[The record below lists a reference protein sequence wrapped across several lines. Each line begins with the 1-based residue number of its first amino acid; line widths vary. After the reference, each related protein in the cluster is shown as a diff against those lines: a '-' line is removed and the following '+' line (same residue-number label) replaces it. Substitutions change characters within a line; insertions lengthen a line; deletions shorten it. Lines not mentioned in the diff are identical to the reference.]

1 MPAEP
6 CQKDWACLLL
16 TVLDHD
22 TLGAD
27 DLEGEAFLPLCR
39 VPGLTGCVEPGET
52 PQMRLPL
59 TYPAPNGRPE
69 SQGWALAGC
78 PERCLFGRREPV
90 EQAPQLMLLSISAKL
105 SSDGETSDI

>member
-39 VPGLTGCVEPGET
+39 VPGLTGSAEPGEA

-69 SQGWALAGC
+69 SQGWALWQGVQRDAMAQ
-78 PERCLFGRREPV
+78 V
-90 EQAPQLMLLSISAKL
+90 ADYLSKAL
-105 SSDGETSDI
+105 V

>member
-22 TLGAD
+22 RLGAD

-39 VPGLTGCVEPGET
+39 VPGLTGCVEPGEA

-69 SQGWALAGC
+69 SQGWALWQGVQ
-78 PERCLFGRREPV
+78 RE
-90 EQAPQLMLLSISAKL
+90 AFL
-105 SSDGETSDI
+105 GEGSYYNKHCGSCC

>member
-1 MPAEP
+1 MPAEL

-69 SQGWALAGC
+69 SRVPGLGSGRVSREMPFWEKGASRTSTTAHVAEYFSKAL
-78 PERCLFGRREPV
+78 V
-90 EQAPQLMLLSISAKL
+90 
-105 SSDGETSDI
+105 

>member
-6 CQKDWACLLL
+6 CQKAWACLLL

-39 VPGLTGCVEPGET
+39 VPGLTGCEEPGET

-59 TYPAPNGRPE
+59 TYPASNGRPE
-69 SQGWALAGC
+69 AQGGGSGRISKDALLG
-78 PERCLFGRREPV
+78 EGR
-90 EQAPQLMLLSISAKL
+90 Q
-105 SSDGETSDI
+105 TSTMAHITHLWSNAEDR

>member
-39 VPGLTGCVEPGET
+39 VPGLTGSAEPGEA

-59 TYPAPNGRPE
+59 TYPAPNGRPTPRVGLSGRVSRE
-69 SQGWALAGC
+69 MPSWEKGASKTSTMAQVADYFSKAL
-78 PERCLFGRREPV
+78 V
-90 EQAPQLMLLSISAKL
+90 
-105 SSDGETSDI
+105 

>member
-22 TLGAD
+22 RLGAD

-39 VPGLTGCVEPGET
+39 VPGLTGCEEPGEA
-52 PQMRLPL
+52 PQTRLPL

-69 SQGWALAGC
+69 SQGRALLGD
-78 PERCLFGRREPV
+78 ERHRTGTV
-90 EQAPQLMLLSISAKL
+90 AQLAEYFTNLR
-105 SSDGETSDI
+105 SDGETS